1 MSMKPTTLEVG
12 NIIKLVLL
20 FKNWMMIL
28 AQIGMIL
35 NKKHRLK
42 LLLVSKLQN
51 GKYNKIQQIN
61 LEILLRLRAL

>member
-1 MSMKPTTLEVG
+1 MSMKPTTPEVG
-12 NIIKLVLL
+12 SIIKSVLL
-20 FKNWMMIL
+20 FKNWMIL

-61 LEILLRLRAL
+61 LGILLRLRAL

>member
-1 MSMKPTTLEVG
+1 
-12 NIIKLVLL
+12 
-20 FKNWMMIL
+20 MMIL

>member
-1 MSMKPTTLEVG
+1 
-12 NIIKLVLL
+12 
-20 FKNWMMIL
+20 MIL

-35 NKKHRLK
+35 NKKHK